1 MIRLLLYSAVV
12 ISCFLISNE
21 QLNRE
26 KRKIRIAK
34 ELEGVIFQMEALLK
48 YGSYDVYQLCE
59 KCFSD
64 ITAFDVSGF
73 TKITDSFSE
82 SFLKACEK
90 SLGDASES
98 TESAFMKISEFL
110 GMYESETQI
119 SGLETILGEIK
130 SDRIAIEN
138 ELAGKRK
145 LYLCLGAFSGI
156 VICLVLM

>member
-1 MIRLLLYSAVV
+1 
-12 ISCFLISNE
+12 
-21 QLNRE
+21 
-26 KRKIRIAK
+26 
-34 ELEGVIFQMEALLK
+34 MEALLK

-64 ITAFDVSGF
+64 ITAFDASGF

-82 SFLKACEK
+82 SFLKACKK
-90 SLGDASES
+90 SLCNASES

-130 SDRIAIEN
+130 SDRIVMEN